1 MKNANIL
8 RRHDVLWHVGF
19 YALRVVAYVLMVA
32 LLYYGAKIVRGAY
45 MFAPPEAGSFMLVF
59 GMVGLAAMVL
69 IDVPKY
75 LDKQPG

>member
-32 LLYYGAKIVRGAY
+32 LLYYGAKIV